1 MALIKQANSAGA
13 ARDAIV
19 LNLGDL
25 RREADRLRDE
35 ALAERDRI
43 LREARTE
50 RDRILEGAAERG
62 YEDGYREGFSKGI
75 EEGERDGAEKA
86 YAECAERVASIE
98 QSLDN
103 AFHSMESER
112 ERVLLETKGDVLSF
126 ACAFA
131 ERVTKRVVELD
142 TAVVESQLEAALK
155 LVLSATRLSVL
166 VHPEDREACDRIAP
180 VLSRR
185 RIADSPIE
193 FTEDDTLR
201 RGSVVLRTE
210 KGLIDASVDAQID
223 RMVEL
228 LIGDERLEHRLD
240 AVSPDADDSEA
251 DA

>member
-35 ALAERDRI
+35 ALTERDRI
-43 LREARTE
+43 LREARAE

-62 YEDGYREGFSKGI
+62 YEDGYREGFAKGI

-98 QSLDN
+98 QSLGN
-103 AFHSMESER
+103 AFQSMESER
-112 ERVLLETKGDVLSF
+112 ERVLLETKSDVLTF

-142 TAVVESQLEAALK
+142 TAVVESQLETALK

-166 VHPEDREACDRIAP
+166 VHPELDRDSRLRVSPTLADGPPLHLNQQLEKAQAP
-180 VLSRR
+180 VTVRHPF
-185 RIADSPIE
+185 ADS
-193 FTEDDTLR
+193 
-201 RGSVVLRTE
+201 
-210 KGLIDASVDAQID
+210 
-223 RMVEL
+223 
-228 LIGDERLEHRLD
+228 
-240 AVSPDADDSEA
+240 
-251 DA
+251 